1 MSSGY
6 GKQVLKKKLC
16 HIGGGDKPDGFDPS
30 ACQACR
36 DIDQFLAE
44 PDEEK
49 ILDAT
54 RETSAPRG
62 ARLGGL
68 RVFFIG
74 LEERW
79 PNIRLVRKTNMP
91 CNAKDKK
98 RQSRKNQQPKNSKP
112 QTTPA
117 TPTPPRTPRTL
128 RLLRPPL
135 VPHCAL
141 CLLAPASPASPES
154 PPLARARRSRPRRRP
169 RCCPC
174 LRPRLHPRRRYGVV
188 VCESTAKRRRSDGE
202 ATAKRRRSDERSDG
216 FRFQID
222 SKHSKRGQKSMRKKG
237 RSRLALLAP
246 PLRCCRA
253 ALLLLAC
260 PRRQPLP
267 SRQPLRQARRRRLRA
282 LVALALA
289 FVDALQ
295 SPSLIFDLSVLKT
308 ICDARRGT
316 TSPLLSLPFGCWVLG
331 GRRLVLGLLHLPLR
345 PSEACPAP
353 RAPTTSIAA
362 HAGHQHSCSSCG
374 RNVTFLSSAQM
385 KKKSSRMMMNR
396 IMHADEL

>member
-1 MSSGY
+1 MQR
-6 GKQVLKKKLC
+6 KRQEAT
-16 HIGGGDKPDGFDPS
+16 KPQKPTTKEQ
-30 ACQACR
+30 QATN
-36 DIDQFLAE
+36 DTDN
-44 PDEEK
+44 PDTTK
-49 ILDAT
+49 
-54 RETSAPRG
+54 
-62 ARLGGL
+62 
-68 RVFFIG
+68 
-74 LEERW
+74 
-79 PNIRLVRKTNMP
+79 
-91 CNAKDKK
+91 NAK
-98 RQSRKNQQPKNSKP
+98 NAPP
-112 QTTPA
+112 TT
-117 TPTPPRTPRTL
+117 
-128 RLLRPPL
+128 
-135 VPHCAL
+135 
-141 CLLAPASPASPES
+141 APAGATLCFVSFGTCVTCVTGVAA
-154 PPLARARRSRPRRRP
+154 ARARASQPSAPPPAMLPVSPPAPPPAPTLRRRGE
-169 RCCPC
+169 RID
-174 LRPRLHPRRRYGVV
+174 G
-188 VCESTAKRRRSDGE
+188 EATAKRRRSDGE

-216 FRFQID
+216 FRCQID